1 MRSITFTGLAAALA
15 LSTAPAAAAKT
26 SAKDQTLVQESAA
39 AAAGDRKICRRLQ
52 NTGTRLRSDRV
63 CLTKAE
69 WKKIEDGE

>member
-1 MRSITFTGLAAALA
+1 MRWITFTGLAAALV
-15 LSTAPAAAAKT
+15 LSAAPAAAAKT

-39 AAAGDRKICRRLQ
+39 AAGDRKICRRLQ
-52 NTGTRLRSDRV
+52 NTGTRLRNDRV

>member
-39 AAAGDRKICRRLQ
+39 AAGDRKICRRLQ
-52 NTGTRLRSDRV
+52 NTGTRLRNDRV